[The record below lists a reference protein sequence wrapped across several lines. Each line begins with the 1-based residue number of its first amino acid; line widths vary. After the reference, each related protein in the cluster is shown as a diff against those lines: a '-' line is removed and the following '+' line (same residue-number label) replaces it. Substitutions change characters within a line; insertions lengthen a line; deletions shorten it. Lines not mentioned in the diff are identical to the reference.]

1 MRLVTLIGLALVVA
15 LAASFQWCEG
25 AVMRGAGLADDDE
38 YRARRLYRE
47 YGMRRAARADDSF
60 DDYGHLRFGR
70 SDD

>member
-15 LAASFQWCEG
+15 LAASVHWCEG
-25 AVMRGAGLADDDE
+25 AMIGSRLADDDE

-47 YGMRRAARADDSF
+47 YGMRRAPRADDSF